1 MPRIESRA
9 SRRHADQ
16 LYASQPSVPLRK
28 PCPGRCNDP
37 WRAAE
42 AVRLQD
48 AVPHDLVPIDGEP
61 VWCTACRNK
70 LYYALLGMPYLTVLV
85 QLEVA
90 NATPAEAERVSGT
103 GDKPLHDREAYTL
116 LIDTVWSTLTGYEDQ
131 VRYERSFSPRPVA
144 VRRGRALQD
153 AAAFLTRQVDWFLT
167 DRPDDDEGPDPETGR
182 HTETSA
188 RGFADRIA
196 GLERRLQRATHQ
208 DERHPERRPTIP
220 CPSPDCDLMALEY
233 ELDWEKKA
241 TGLTRCR
248 ACGARHTP
256 EQMTRWLSLLA
267 HHGRRWP
274 AEVREYYGIPEPEDP
289 DRPVPRCS
297 APSDSSRDTASEECV
312 LDSYGSCETHRDD
325 ISPCLSDGGSRS
337 PESEGNADPDGADS

>member
-9 SRRHADQ
+9 SRRSADQ
-16 LYASQPSVPLRK
+16 LYASQPAAPLRK
-28 PCPGRCNDP
+28 ACPGRCNDA

-42 AVRLQD
+42 QVRLQD
-48 AVPHDLVPIDGEP
+48 AVPHDLVPIDGNP

-70 LYYALLGMPYLTVLV
+70 LYYALLGMPYLTALV

-90 NATPAEAERVSGT
+90 NATRAEAERVSGT
-103 GDKPLHDREAYTL
+103 GDAPLHDREAYTL
-116 LIDTVWSTLTGYEDQ
+116 LIDTVWSTLTGYETQ
-131 VRYERSFSPRPVA
+131 VRYERRFSPRPTA

-196 GLERRLQRATHQ
+196 ALERRLQRATHQ
-208 DERHPERRPTIP
+208 DERRPEQRPKIP
-220 CPSPDCDLMALEY
+220 CPSPECDLMALEY

-241 TGLTRCR
+241 TGMTRCR

-274 AEVREYYGIPEPEDP
+274 TEVREYYGIPEPEDP
-289 DRPVPRCS
+289 DKPARRRS
-297 APSDSSRDTASEECV
+297 APSIGTAEHDDCV
-312 LDSYGSCETHRDD
+312 LDSYGTCQTHRDD
-325 ISPCLSDGGSRS
+325 TSRCTTAHRRQSGSAGS
-337 PESEGNADPDGADS
+337 TTEGEAA